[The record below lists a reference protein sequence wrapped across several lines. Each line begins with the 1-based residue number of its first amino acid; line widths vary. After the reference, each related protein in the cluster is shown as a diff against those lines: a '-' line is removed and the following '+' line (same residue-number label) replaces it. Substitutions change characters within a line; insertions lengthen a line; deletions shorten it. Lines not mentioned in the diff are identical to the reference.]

1 MLKIL
6 AIIGVLILL
15 GAVLLVIY
23 ALNQPDDFRVARSQT
38 ITAPPE
44 KIFPLLNDLHRF
56 NEWNPFA
63 KGDPNLEIAYS
74 GPDSGRGAT
83 HSWDSTGRS
92 GKGRLEIT
100 EVSAPS
106 RIAMQLDILKPVEGH
121 NNVVFTLQPNGNA
134 TEVTWA
140 MTGKTPFIGKM
151 MCLFF
156 SMDRMVGGEFEKG
169 LADLKAI
176 AEGRAPVPAGQ
187 S

>member
-6 AIIGVLILL
+6 AIIGLLIVL
-15 GAVLLVIY
+15 GAAALVIY
-23 ALNQPDDFRVARSQT
+23 AATRPDHFRVARSKA
-38 ITAPPE
+38 IMAPPE
-44 KIFPLLNDLHRF
+44 KIFPLINDLHRF

-63 KGDPNLEIAYS
+63 KGDPNLKIAYS
-74 GPDSGRGAT
+74 GPDSGEGAI

-92 GKGRLEIT
+92 GKGRLKIT
-100 EVSAPS
+100 DISPPS
-106 RIAMQLDILKPVEGH
+106 KIAMQLDILKPIEGH
-121 NNVVFTLQPNGNA
+121 NNVLFTLQPNGNA

-151 MCLFF
+151 MSLFL

-176 AEGRAPVPAGQ
+176 AEGRTPVPAGQ